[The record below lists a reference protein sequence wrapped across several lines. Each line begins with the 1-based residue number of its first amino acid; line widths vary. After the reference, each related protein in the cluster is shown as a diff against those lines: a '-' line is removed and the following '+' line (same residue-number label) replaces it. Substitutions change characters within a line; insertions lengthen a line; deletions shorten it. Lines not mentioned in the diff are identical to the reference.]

1 MAMKS
6 SRSLFL
12 AAFVAA
18 SSVSSIAVGQA
29 PLLSAGA
36 VAPDFVS
43 RDAGGREVRLADF
56 KGKVVVLDFWA
67 TWCGPCLQ
75 SLPHVQEVAQAQKG
89 NGVVVLAVCTSDTR
103 AKFDAWLK
111 DNAAK
116 YPDVVFTCE
125 LHDRGSKLADERAAP
140 KLYHV
145 EGLPTKF
152 VIGKDGRIALTIV
165 GLEADDVRLE
175 AGLLRAGV
183 PIDAAVGK
191 RGEEQ
196 VLKVAKEDAEAAAE
210 AAAHPP
216 LPFFVEFGA
225 LKAGAPLPAFT
236 AIGADGK
243 EFTLA
248 ALRGKPAVIAMAFE
262 TLPAAKL
269 QELAQRYGGYGVQA
283 VGLMVFTPRTAFDT
297 WAAENNREHTFLAA
311 VDPVGKYTPTAG
323 QIDPKAQL
331 AHHKAT
337 IVGKLFG
344 DGMYPAMPIGLA
356 VDAEGRLLGGF
367 HFGKDMQDGV
377 ANLLLHAGVKLKAE
391 DMPKVVA
398 PADAFAIKPL
408 PAPTPPEAVVAP
420 IAVGAV
426 APDFASQDHGKA
438 TVRLAD
444 FKGKVVVLDFWATWC
459 GPCKAS
465 MPHTQAVAAKYRSQG
480 VVVLA
485 SCTNDGRKEFE
496 AWLQKNQGDCADI
509 VFTHDKAER
518 SPERASHALY
528 GVTGIPM
535 QFVIGR
541 DGVVASIVE
550 GYTDGE
556 VLLEAALAKAG
567 IEVDAATLA
576 KAAADQHKR
585 DDARKK
591 NATVPAIPL
600 RRGN

>member
-1 MAMKS
+1 MALKS

-12 AAFVAA
+12 ATFVVA
-18 SSVSSIAVGQA
+18 SSLSSVAVGQA
-29 PLLSAGA
+29 PLLAAGA

-43 RDAGGREVRLADF
+43 VDAGGREVRLADF
-56 KGKVVVLDFWA
+56 KGKVIVLDFWA

-75 SLPHVQEVAQAQKG
+75 SLPHVQEVAKAQKG

-103 AKFDAWLK
+103 AKFDTWVKA
-111 DNAAK
+111 NAAK

-125 LHDRGSKLADERAAP
+125 LHDRGSKQADERAAP

-152 VIGKDGRIALTIV
+152 VIGVDGVIALGIV

-183 PIDAAVGK
+183 PIDAAVAK
-191 RGEEQ
+191 RGEAQ
-196 VLKVAKEDAEAAAE
+196 VLKVAKEDAERVAE

-225 LKAGAPLPAFT
+225 LKAGAPLPAFS

-243 EFTLA
+243 EFTIA
-248 ALRGKPAVIAMAFE
+248 ALRGKPAVIAMAWE

-269 QELAQRYGGYGVQA
+269 QELAQRYGSYGVQT
-283 VGLMVFTPRTAFDT
+283 VGLMVFTPRAAFDT
-297 WAAENNREHTFLAA
+297 WVAENNREHSFLAA
-311 VDPVGKYTPTAG
+311 VDPVGKYTPKDG
-323 QIDPKAQL
+323 QADPKAQL

-356 VDAEGRLLGGF
+356 VDAEGKLLGIF
-367 HFGKDMQDGV
+367 HFGKDLHEGV

-398 PADAFAIKPL
+398 PGEAFAIKPPPP
-408 PAPTPPEAVVAP
+408 PAPTEAAVAP

-426 APDFASQDHGKA
+426 APDFDSQDSTNN
-438 TVRLAD
+438 TVKLAD

-465 MPHTQAVAAKYRSQG
+465 MPHTQAVAAKYRGQG

-485 SCTNDGRKEFE
+485 SCTSDSRANFA
-496 AWLQKNQGDCADI
+496 AWLQQNQGDCPDI
-509 VFTHDKAER
+509 VFTHDAAEKR
-518 SPERASHALY
+518 PERASRALY
-528 GVTGIPM
+528 GVSGIPM

-541 DGVVASIVE
+541 DGKIAAIVE
-550 GYTDGE
+550 GYMDGE

-576 KAAADQHKR
+576 QAAKDQQKR
-585 DDARKK
+585 DEAKKK
-591 NATVPAIPL
+591 NATVPALPL
-600 RRGN
+600 RKT